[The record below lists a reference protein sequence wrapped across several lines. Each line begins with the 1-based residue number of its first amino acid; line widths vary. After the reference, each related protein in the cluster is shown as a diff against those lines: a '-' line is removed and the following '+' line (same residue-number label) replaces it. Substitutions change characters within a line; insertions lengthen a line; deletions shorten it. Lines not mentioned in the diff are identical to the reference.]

1 MKPDFRSVE
10 YSQITIT
17 ELMIPAYANFGG
29 KIHGGII
36 LSLMDKVAYACAA
49 KHSAGYSVTVSVSD
63 VNFIAPV
70 EVGDLV
76 SLYASVN
83 FVGNS
88 SMVIGIRV
96 EAENFETGESRHT
109 NSSYFTMVA
118 MTEERKSRKVPGLIL
133 ETKAQARRFLEA
145 MNRRN
150 TQFKTTKELERY
162 KSKIEIENDLNLLEN
177 QNCMIIN
184 F

>member
-1 MKPDFRSVE
+1 
-10 YSQITIT
+10 
-17 ELMIPAYANFGG
+17 
-29 KIHGGII
+29 
-36 LSLMDKVAYACAA
+36 
-49 KHSAGYSVTVSVSD
+49 
-63 VNFIAPV
+63 
-70 EVGDLV
+70 
-76 SLYASVN
+76 
-83 FVGNS
+83 
-88 SMVIGIRV
+88 MVIGIRV

-162 KSKIEIENDLNLLEN
+162 KSKIEIDLNLLEN